1 VSSNIVVEPTGSK
14 ELGTCPCCGRRSRRV
29 WGQAHSGGKTLAAY
43 FVHWTVGHIPDQGAN
58 IDLIIGNWGEG
69 ATPEERKAV
78 ALAYRLLDSGPSM
91 MVIDAN
97 TRPFSSSELV
107 GQVLYRDDVIGS
119 PIARNA
125 FAIADAILEQDDRI
139 AELLGRRLN

>member
-1 VSSNIVVEPTGSK
+1 
-14 ELGTCPCCGRRSRRV
+14 
-29 WGQAHSGGKTLAAY
+29 LAAY
-43 FVHWTVGHIPDQGAN
+43 FVHWTVGHISDQGAN

-69 ATPEERKAV
+69 TTQEERKAV

-107 GQVLYRDDVIGS
+107 GQALYRDEVIGNT
-119 PIARNA
+119 IAGDA
-125 FAIADAILEQDDRI
+125 FAIADAILAQDDRI
-139 AELLGRRLN
+139 AELIGQILN